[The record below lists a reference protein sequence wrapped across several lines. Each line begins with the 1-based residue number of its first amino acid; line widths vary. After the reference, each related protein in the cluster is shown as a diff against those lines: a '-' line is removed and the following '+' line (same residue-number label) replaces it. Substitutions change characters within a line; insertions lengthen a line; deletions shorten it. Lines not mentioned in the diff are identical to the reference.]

1 MKRPYKIKYRI
12 YPNSKQETVLIDAS
26 CAQVAIKH
34 LRAAIGH
41 ICNVDYV
48 EALEGQTSQEYEASV
63 SFANLYKRELL

>member
-12 YPNSKQETVLIDAS
+12 YPNSKQETALIDAS

-48 EALEGQTSQEYEASV
+48 EALEGQLINEDSRSV
-63 SFANLYKRELL
+63 SFVNLYKKELL